1 MKNFNGK
8 SYAVATDGTR
18 YKINKASIVND
29 RLYINISPL
38 QNYDNEICLLYDGED
53 WLMRD
58 KLDED
63 KFNVKYIYR
72 RSDIKINQLNLIDC
86 F

>member
-8 SYAVATDGTR
+8 SYAVAMDGTR

-72 RSDIKINQLNLIDC
+72 RSDIRINQLNLIDC

>member
-8 SYAVATDGTR
+8 SYAVATNGTR